1 MSGIQATSTSI
12 VQQSSTPEVKSAE
25 VSQVI
30 EFIRETRVGLTE
42 SYERLKYAGYLSL
55 IGALFILCVLV
66 LSIIPRVNFEFRE
79 QVLYVITGFLL
90 ILAGGAMLA
99 LKTILLYRLKLS
111 DNALLIRQTIYQH
124 ERTIKV
130 LEQGPGQGSGE
141 IDQRQEDR
149 FTLPDV

>member
-1 MSGIQATSTSI
+1 
-12 VQQSSTPEVKSAE
+12 
-25 VSQVI
+25 VI
-30 EFIRETRVGLTE
+30 EFIRETRVGLTD

-55 IGALFILCVLV
+55 VGALFILCVLV
-66 LSIIPRVNFEFRE
+66 FSMIPSVNFEFRE

-130 LEQGPGQGSGE
+130 LEQGQSQAPIEIGQQ
-141 IDQRQEDR
+141 QRDR
-149 FTLPDV
+149 FALPDV